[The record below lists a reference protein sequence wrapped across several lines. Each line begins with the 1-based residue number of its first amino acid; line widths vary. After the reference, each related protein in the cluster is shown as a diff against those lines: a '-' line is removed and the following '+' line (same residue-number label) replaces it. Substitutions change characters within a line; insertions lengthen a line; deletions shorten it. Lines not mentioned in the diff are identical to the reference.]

1 MKYRRLSDQ
10 VIEVWLDSL
19 EDTGRLGRAMA
30 RVLKPNDVVGLIGPL
45 GAGKTQLVR
54 EIAEAL
60 GAPSEAI
67 ASPTFTLIHEYP
79 ARWGIYHFDAYRLGS
94 TSEFE
99 QIGGAEY
106 FDAGGICLIEWAD
119 RLAGRIPETSWEIT
133 LEPGSSRDARRA
145 RIRVDATRLDRL
157 ESVLRTPHDP
167 DGG

>member
-1 MKYRRLSDQ
+1 MKYGRLSDQ

-30 RVLKPNDVVGLIGPL
+30 RVLEPNDVVGLIGPL

-79 ARWGIYHFDAYRLGS
+79 ARWRIYHFDAYRLGS
-94 TSEFE
+94 RSEFE

-119 RLAGRIPETSWEIT
+119 RLTGHLPETLWEVT

-145 RIRVDATRLDRL
+145 RIRAETSYLDRL
-157 ESVLRTPHDP
+157 ESVLRSPP
-167 DGG
+167 ESDGA